1 MKTVRTAVVGIGN
14 IGSAHADAI
23 FGGEIEGMTLAA
35 VCDINPEKLRVFREA
50 NPGIREYED
59 FNELIRSDSID
70 AVVIA
75 VPHRLHAE
83 FAESAIKCGKH
94 VLIEKPADISVSKAK
109 RLCEVAK
116 NSDRVFGIMFNQR
129 TNPLFRK
136 AREIVRGGELGELKS
151 TVWIITNWYRTESY
165 YDSGDW
171 RATWAGEGGG
181 VLLNQAP
188 HNLDLWQWICG
199 MPRSVRAFCNEGK
212 YHGIEVE
219 DEAKLFVKYE
229 NGAEGIFIT
238 STGEFPGTNRLEIS
252 GDLGKIVLENGVLKW
267 WKLREPVSTVSK
279 TSKESFESIP
289 CEYCELT
296 QEEAEPAH
304 RGILRNFTNSILF
317 GEELIAPG
325 FDGVNELML
334 SNAAYL
340 SEWEGN
346 SEIALPLDAQRFDA
360 LLSERIKTSKY
371 NYDKTSSLPA
381 GAYSERWK
389 VKWE

>member
-1 MKTVRTAVVGIGN
+1 MMAVNLIHNNSLKV
-14 IGSAHADAI
+14 
-23 FGGEIEGMTLAA
+23 EGMGSLGRCAMIDQPKKSRY
-35 VCDINPEKLRVFREA
+35 CINMVYVSPVKRGCAE
-50 NPGIREYED
+50 IIED
-59 FNELIRSDSID
+59 VMPIYN
-70 AVVIA
+70 IA
-75 VPHRLHAE
+75 VSLKTDKQ
-83 FAESAIKCGKH
+83 IKRVYLG
-94 VLIEKPADISVSKAK
+94 VSD
-109 RLCEVAK
+109 E
-116 NSDRVFGIMFNQR
+116 
-129 TNPLFRK
+129 
-136 AREIVRGGELGELKS
+136 
-151 TVWIITNWYRTESY
+151 
-165 YDSGDW
+165 
-171 RATWAGEGGG
+171 
-181 VLLNQAP
+181 
-188 HNLDLWQWICG
+188 DL
-199 MPRSVRAFCNEGK
+199 E
-212 YHGIEVE
+212 Y
-219 DEAKLFVKYE
+219 
-229 NGAEGIFIT
+229 T
-238 STGEFPGTNRLEIS
+238 
-252 GDLGKIVLENGVLKW
+252 LENGVLKW